1 MAHITKVDV
10 SNESWNETNAGLIA
24 VGVFQDK
31 SFTTMASNI
40 NDSNDGVLSK
50 AIEMG
55 DVKGKNGES
64 NLFYIDGKRIQL
76 LGLGK
81 KEDLNPDTIRLAA
94 GRASRLAIDKKIDH
108 IAIECPSNE
117 NEICQALAEGLVL
130 GSYQFLDYKTKEKNA
145 FELKSAIVLGC
156 DKNEI
161 SKGAMIGNAVC
172 FARDLGNHPGNV
184 TTPSKLAASAK
195 DIADEGGM
203 DLTVFER
210 EEFTEMGMGG
220 LAGVAQGTDE
230 PPKFI
235 ILEYMKGGD
244 KKPKVLV
251 GKGLTFDSGGISIKP
266 AGRMDEMKYDMCGS
280 AVVLGVFKALA
291 LLKPELN
298 VVGIIPSTENL
309 NGAKA
314 YKPGDILKAYN
325 GKTIEVLNTDA
336 EGRLILADGLSYASK
351 HYDPEY
357 ILDFAT
363 LTGAMVV
370 TLGHIATGVM
380 GTDDNL
386 IDKVLKASKATG
398 EKVWELPLWEEFCKQ
413 IQSSIADVKNQ
424 GSPPQ
429 AGTIVAG
436 AFLKEF
442 VKKGIPWA
450 HFDIAGTAW
459 GGKPSSVDPKGSAS
473 GWGVRL
479 VLDMMDV

>member
-64 NLFYIDGKRIQL
+64 NLFYIDGQRIQL

-81 KEDLNPDTIRLAA
+81 KEELNPDTMRLAA

-130 GSYQFLDYKTKEKNA
+130 GSYQFLDYKTKEKNV
-145 FELKSAIVLGC
+145 FELKSATVLGS

-184 TTPSKLAASAK
+184 TTPSKLASSAK

-210 EEFTEMGMGG
+210 KEFT
-220 LAGVAQGTDE
+220 
-230 PPKFI
+230 
-235 ILEYMKGGD
+235 
-244 KKPKVLV
+244 
-251 GKGLTFDSGGISIKP
+251 
-266 AGRMDEMKYDMCGS
+266 
-280 AVVLGVFKALA
+280 
-291 LLKPELN
+291 
-298 VVGIIPSTENL
+298 
-309 NGAKA
+309 
-314 YKPGDILKAYN
+314 
-325 GKTIEVLNTDA
+325 
-336 EGRLILADGLSYASK
+336 
-351 HYDPEY
+351 
-357 ILDFAT
+357 
-363 LTGAMVV
+363 
-370 TLGHIATGVM
+370 
-380 GTDDNL
+380 
-386 IDKVLKASKATG
+386 
-398 EKVWELPLWEEFCKQ
+398 
-413 IQSSIADVKNQ
+413 
-424 GSPPQ
+424 
-429 AGTIVAG
+429 
-436 AFLKEF
+436 
-442 VKKGIPWA
+442 
-450 HFDIAGTAW
+450 
-459 GGKPSSVDPKGSAS
+459 
-473 GWGVRL
+473 
-479 VLDMMDV
+479 